1 MSLRRVRRLDSATRP
16 AARQTGLSSLVR
28 LIPFVLLA
36 GVIAMLAGYFVIYLV
51 YARALFAFPFDYD
64 QGEGFELYD
73 AIRLAAG
80 QNIYLDNSVFPFYSS
95 NYPPVYRLMVAPLI
109 WLFGPHI
116 WTARLVTFVCSLV
129 IGALIVV
136 AARRVMIAQ
145 GRDSITQ
152 DRLVRAALLLA
163 PVAAAL
169 AFFAA
174 NYVYYIGPLARAH
187 IPMVMFAFAGIVCL
201 DIGLSGERIRP
212 RQVAAGV
219 SLLIV
224 AGFTKLQA
232 IDALAAGFGFLL
244 FRNPR
249 LCLRA
254 LLASGLATAG
264 IVIILN
270 AATQGQFWLN
280 VVLAN
285 VNEYDIQRTW
295 LFYGQWFRLQG
306 ALIVCSVLYVGWDV
320 VAAIRARSLRPITI
334 WSLYFVA
341 GAAMGMLTGK
351 WGAGPTYLVAAIA
364 ASCVCTV
371 GLLWRVACWGS
382 ERAGAQPAI
391 AAGHSSRSALFALLV
406 AVVFFAQATLNVH
419 LPTSGRVF
427 GALARILN
435 IPPGASVWQGY
446 PYYDVI
452 GDTQLGHLLDPADE
466 QAGWELARLA
476 REAPGPVWS
485 EEAMITLHAGKG
497 VVTNPTQLLNLSKN
511 GQLDMSRMIR
521 MIEAREFGA
530 VIFRAQFYPHDVL
543 LAIRDH
549 YQWGRTVRMNGFDY
563 LVLYPRPAEE
573 TR

>member
-1 MSLRRVRRLDSATRP
+1 MEGLTVATRSAAQP
-16 AARQTGLSSLVR
+16 AGLSRLVR
-28 LIPFVLLA
+28 LIPFALLT
-36 GVIAMLAGYFVIYLV
+36 GVIAMLAGYFVVYLV

-80 QNIYLDNSVFPFYSS
+80 RNIYLDNAVFPFYSS

-109 WLFGPHI
+109 RLFGPRI

-129 IGALIVV
+129 IGALIFI
-136 AARRVMIAQ
+136 AARRALMMERA
-145 GRDSITQ
+145 GETR
-152 DRLVRAALLLA
+152 DRLQCAALLLA
-163 PVAAAL
+163 PAAAAL
-169 AFFAA
+169 ALFAA

-187 IPMVMFAFAGIVCL
+187 IPMVMFAFAGILCL

-212 RQVAAGV
+212 RRVAAGV
-219 SLLIV
+219 TLLIV

-232 IDALAAGFGFLL
+232 VDALAAGFGFLL
-244 FRNPR
+244 FRHPR
-249 LCLRA
+249 LCFKA
-254 LLASGLATAG
+254 LLVSGLATAG
-264 IVIILN
+264 IVIVLN
-270 AATQGQFWLN
+270 VATQGQFWLN

-320 VAAIRARSLRPITI
+320 VAAIRARSLRPVTV
-334 WSLYFVA
+334 WSLYFAA
-341 GAAMGMLTGK
+341 GAATGMLMGK

-364 ASCVCTV
+364 ASCVCAI
-371 GLLWRVACWGS
+371 GLLWRVTWWVADN
-382 ERAGAQPAI
+382 AGASAR
-391 AAGHSSRSALFALLV
+391 AALFALLV
-406 AVVFFAQATLNVH
+406 AVVFFAQAALNVH

-427 GALARILN
+427 GTVARILN
-435 IPPGASVWQGY
+435 IPPGASAWQGY

-452 GDTQLGHLLDPADE
+452 GETQLGHLLDPADE
-466 QAGWELARLA
+466 QAGWELVRLA

-511 GQLDMSRMIR
+511 GQLDTSNMIR
-521 MIEAREFGA
+521 MIEAREFGV

-563 LVLYPRPAEE
+563 LVLYPRPAVEAE
-573 TR
+573 